1 MDFALTDD
9 QRQILDTVD
18 RLMKRHYP
26 PEEIRR
32 RDAAHADC
40 KDMLPVFAEA
50 GLLALPFPEK
60 YGGLGADRL
69 TVVLVQERLAQHGG
83 IAAVMYGQVADFGGM
98 SLLSYGTEA
107 QREALLP
114 RAIKGELSF
123 SFALTEPGAGSDA
136 AAAITSAA
144 KTDSGWVING
154 RKIWISM
161 AGSADYL
168 VTMCRT
174 TRGSKG
180 KEGLSTF
187 LIPRKTPGITMTR
200 LQKVGNN
207 CMSSWDIGFEDVEV
221 PGTALMG
228 EEGKGMRN
236 MMKTLQYSRTG
247 QAALCIGLAQAA
259 VDSTKAFAL
268 DRRQFDRRIADF
280 QVIRHRLVDMQT
292 RVDQA
297 RLLLYY
303 ASWLMETGQP
313 CRKETAQTKVL
324 ATEALEYVSRHGMQ
338 IQASFGYSTESD
350 IQRHWR
356 DARLYTFGEGT
367 NELQR
372 DLIAR
377 EIGL

>member
-1 MDFALTDD
+1 MDFGLNDD

-18 RLMKRHYP
+18 RLMRRHYP
-26 PEEIRR
+26 LPEIRR
-32 RDAAHADC
+32 RDRVHADC
-40 KDMLPVFAEA
+40 KDMLPVFAAA

-60 YGGLGADRL
+60 YGGLAADRL
-69 TVVLVQERLAQHGG
+69 TVVLVQERLAFHGG
-83 IAAVMYGQVADFGGM
+83 IAAVIYGGVADFGGM
-98 SLLSYGTEA
+98 SLLNYGSEE
-107 QREALLP
+107 QRSALLP

-123 SFALTEPGAGSDA
+123 AFALTEPGAGSDA
-136 AAAITSAA
+136 AATITTAT
-144 KTDSGWVING
+144 KTGKGWVING
-154 RKIWISM
+154 RKIWITN
-161 AGSADYL
+161 AGNADYL
-168 VTMCRT
+168 VMMCRT

-187 LIPRKTPGITMTR
+187 LVPRNTPGIHMTR
-200 LQKVGNN
+200 LEKVGNN
-207 CMSSWDIGFEDVEV
+207 CMSSWDIGFDDAEV
-221 PGTALMG
+221 PHDALMG

-236 MMKTLQYSRTG
+236 MMTTLQYSRTG

-259 VDSTKAFAL
+259 VDSTKAFAI

-280 QVIRHRLVDMQT
+280 QVIRHKLVDMQT

-297 RLLLYY
+297 RLMLYH
-303 ASWLMETGQP
+303 ASWLMEKREP
-313 CRKETAQTKVL
+313 ARKTAAQAKVL

-356 DARLYTFGEGT
+356 DSRLYTFGEGT

>member
-1 MDFALTDD
+1 MDFDLTDD
-9 QRQILDTVD
+9 QKQILDTVD

-32 RDAAHADC
+32 RDIAHADC
-40 KDMLPVFAEA
+40 RDMLPVFAEA

-60 YGGLGADRL
+60 YGGLAADRL
-69 TVVLVQERLAQHGG
+69 TVILVEERLAQHGG
-83 IAAVMYGQVADFGGM
+83 IAAIMFGQVADFGGM
-98 SLLSYGTEA
+98 SLLSYGTEE
-107 QREALLP
+107 QRQALLP

-123 SFALTEPGAGSDA
+123 SFALTEPAAGSDA
-136 AAAITSAA
+136 GAAITSAN
-144 KTDSGWVING
+144 KTSNGWIING
-154 RKIWISM
+154 RKIWISN

-187 LIPRKTPGITMTR
+187 LVPRNTSGIHMTR
-200 LQKVGNN
+200 LHKVGNN
-207 CMSSWDIGFEDVEV
+207 CMSSWDIGFDDVEV
-221 PGTALMG
+221 PDGALMG
-228 EEGKGMRN
+228 EQGKGMRN
-236 MMKTLQYSRTG
+236 MMTTLQYSRTG
-247 QAALCIGLAQAA
+247 QAALCIGLAQSAIDGA
-259 VDSTKAFAL
+259 KAFAI

-297 RLLLYY
+297 RLMLYY
-303 ASWLMETGQP
+303 SSWLVEKGQP

-324 ATEALEYVSRHGMQ
+324 ATEALEYVSTQGMQ

-372 DLIAR
+372 DLIAK

>member
-1 MDFALTDD
+1 MDFGLNDD

-50 GLLALPFPEK
+50 GLLALPFPEQ
-60 YGGLGADRL
+60 YGGLNADRL

-83 IAAVMYGQVADFGGM
+83 IAAVMYGGVADFGGM
-98 SLLSYGTEA
+98 SLLTYGTEE
-107 QREALLP
+107 QRSQLLP
-114 RAIKGELSF
+114 RAIKGELNF
-123 SFALTEPGAGSDA
+123 AFALTEPGAGSDA
-136 AAAITSAA
+136 AAAITSAT
-144 KTDSGWVING
+144 KTNSGWVING
-154 RKIWISM
+154 RKIWISN

-187 LIPRKTPGITMTR
+187 LVPRSTPGINMTR

-207 CMSSWDIGFEDVEV
+207 CMSSWDIGFDDVEV
-221 PGTALMG
+221 PRDALMG

-236 MMKTLQYSRTG
+236 MMTTLQYSRTG

-259 VDSTKAFAL
+259 VDSTKAFAI

-280 QVIRHRLVDMQT
+280 QVIRHKLVDMQN

-297 RLLLYY
+297 RLMLYY
-303 ASWLMETGQP
+303 ASWLMEQGKP
-313 CRKETAQTKVL
+313 ARKETAQTKVL
-324 ATEALEYVSRHGMQ
+324 ATEALEFVGRHGMQ
-338 IQASFGYSTESD
+338 IQASFGYSAESD

-356 DARLYTFGEGT
+356 DSRLYTFGEGT

-372 DLIAR
+372 DIIAR
-377 EIGL
+377 EMAL

>member
-1 MDFALTDD
+1 MNFDLTDE

-40 KDMLPVFAEA
+40 KDMLATFAEA

-60 YGGLGADRL
+60 YGGLAADRL

-83 IAAVMYGQVADFGGM
+83 IAAIMYGQIADFGGR
-98 SLLSYGTEA
+98 SLLSYGSEE
-107 QREALLP
+107 QRAALLP
-114 RAIKGELSF
+114 RAVKGELSF

-136 AAAITSAA
+136 AAAITSAT
-144 KTDSGWVING
+144 KTSKGWVING

-161 AGSADYL
+161 AGTADYL
-168 VTMCRT
+168 ITMCRT

-187 LIPRKTPGITMTR
+187 LVPRQSAGINMTQ
-200 LQKVGNN
+200 LPKVGNN
-207 CMSSWDIGFEDVEV
+207 CMSSWDIGFDNVEV
-221 PGTALMG
+221 SDNALMG
-228 EEGKGMRN
+228 ERGKGMRN
-236 MMKTLQYSRTG
+236 MMTTLQYSRTG

-259 VDSTKAFAL
+259 VDSAKAFAL

-297 RLLLYY
+297 RLMLYY
-303 ASWLMETGQP
+303 SSWLMEQGRP

-338 IQASFGYSTESD
+338 IQASFGYSSESD
-350 IQRHWR
+350 MQRHWR